1 MCVCVCVCVC
11 VWCARARVCVVC
23 VCVRVC
29 VMLCKTKNL
38 LSLERVAGGHQK
50 ATESEIRT
58 HIGNTLKIQLFQEG
72 GLMKKNT
79 VRVNA
84 VERNLKLCERSQR
97 YVL

>member
-1 MCVCVCVCVC
+1 MCVGVFVCICVCACVMQD
-11 VWCARARVCVVC
+11 VSEKKNLISL
-23 VCVRVC
+23 VRV
-29 VMLCKTKNL
+29 
-38 LSLERVAGGHQK
+38 AAGHQK

-84 VERNLKLCERSQR
+84 VETEP
-97 YVL
+97 

>member
-11 VWCARARVCVVC
+11 VIQNVS
-23 VCVRVC
+23 
-29 VMLCKTKNL
+29 KTNNL

-79 VRVNA
+79 VRVKA
-84 VERNLKLCERSQR
+84 VETEP
-97 YVL
+97 